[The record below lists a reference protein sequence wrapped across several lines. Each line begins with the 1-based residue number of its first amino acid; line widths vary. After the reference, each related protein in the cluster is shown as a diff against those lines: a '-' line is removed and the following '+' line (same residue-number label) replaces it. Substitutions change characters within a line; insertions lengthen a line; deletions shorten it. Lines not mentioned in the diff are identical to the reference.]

1 MRRVLLA
8 IAYCMPD
15 VGYCQGMNFIASVLI
30 SVSESE
36 EQGFIIFMFLLI
48 TKEMKPLFLPG
59 VPELHLKNF
68 QIAQLIKFHM
78 PNFFQHLRRIQMT
91 PDYFTSKWFMTIF
104 ACFLPYS
111 MMTPIFDM
119 FLLEGWRAV
128 FRIGVALLR
137 VLEPEIIH
145 MDMVEMCTYFRDT
158 VRSEKVANEYQLFS
172 AAAGVRVNKI
182 LVSLLQLIIT

>member
-1 MRRVLLA
+1 
-8 IAYCMPD
+8 
-15 VGYCQGMNFIASVLI
+15 
-30 SVSESE
+30 
-36 EQGFIIFMFLLI
+36 
-48 TKEMKPLFLPG
+48 
-59 VPELHLKNF
+59 
-68 QIAQLIKFHM
+68 
-78 PNFFQHLRRIQMT
+78 MT
-91 PDYFTSKWFMTIF
+91 TDYFTSKWFMTIF

-137 VLEPEIIH
+137 VLEPELIR
-145 MDMVEMCTYFRDT
+145 MDMVEMCQYFRDT

-182 LVSLLQLIIT
+182 LVSRTHRSTFMPSI